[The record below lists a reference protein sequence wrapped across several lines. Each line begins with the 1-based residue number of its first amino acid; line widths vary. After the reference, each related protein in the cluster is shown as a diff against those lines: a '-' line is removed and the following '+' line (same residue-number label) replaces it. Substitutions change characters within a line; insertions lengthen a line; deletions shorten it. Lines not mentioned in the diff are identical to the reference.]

1 MSFALFV
8 AFCFL
13 MIVLVCYVGL
23 VKREP
28 ELSSGRWR
36 ILGVSTTLSALVC
49 GLSLLVWSQLKSD
62 IPPLEEP
69 AVFKNG
75 ETMMLELQQALKQN
89 PNNSKD
95 WFTLGQM
102 YMQTNEFDAAITCF
116 DYSIRLSQNPYAG
129 QYAAIATAKYY
140 SESQTMTP
148 DVLSFLDKALQ
159 MDELNDTAL
168 LLIASDHFLNSRYAD
183 AIVQWT
189 KILDSNRPGIQ
200 RAALI
205 EKINQAKSM
214 L

>member
-13 MIVLVCYVGL
+13 MMVVVCYFGL
-23 VKREP
+23 VTRGTEAP
-28 ELSSGRWR
+28 SQRWKT
-36 ILGVSTTLSALVC
+36 LGISTTLSALVC
-49 GLSLLVWSQLKSD
+49 GISLLVWSQLKSD
-62 IPPLEEP
+62 IPELVKPTP
-69 AVFKNG
+69 FKNG
-75 ETMMLELQQALKQN
+75 ETMMLELQQALKN
-89 PNNSKD
+89 DPNNSKD
-95 WFTLGQM
+95 WFALGQM

>member
-13 MIVLVCYVGL
+13 MIVLVCYFGL
-23 VKREP
+23 VKPEP
-28 ELSSGRWR
+28 EGTRGRWR
-36 ILGVSTTLSALVC
+36 TFGIATALSVLVC
-49 GLSLLVWSQLKSD
+49 GLSLLVWSQLKSEV
-62 IPPLEEP
+62 PKPEKP
-69 AVFKNG
+69 AELRNG
-75 ETMMLELQQALKQN
+75 ETMMLELQQALEQD
-89 PNNSKD
+89 PNNSKN
-95 WFTLGQM
+95 WFSLGQM
-102 YMQTNEFDAAITCF
+102 YMQTHEFDAAITCF

-129 QYAAIATAKYY
+129 QYAAIATAKYF

-168 LLIASDHFLNSRYAD
+168 LLIASDHFLNARYTD
-183 AIVQWT
+183 AITQWT
-189 KILDSNRPGIQ
+189 TILDSNRPGIQ
-200 RAALI
+200 RADLI

>member
-8 AFCFL
+8 VFCFL